1 MEVKL
6 PQIVSIDPLCLS
18 FVHLSIDCNLV
29 HNIWNNIPVYRWKEV
44 RSLVLIKIKMSQ
56 HVTSGYELYIIS
68 IEGWMYHA
76 QYVKDAKMT
85 KL

>member
-6 PQIVSIDPLCLS
+6 PQIDSIAPLCLLS
-18 FVHLSIDCNLV
+18 VHLSIDCNLV
-29 HNIWNNIPVYRWKEV
+29 HNIWNNIPGYRRKEV
-44 RSLVLIKIKMSQ
+44 RSLVLIKIKMS

-76 QYVKDAKMT
+76 QHVKDAKMP

>member
-1 MEVKL
+1 MEIKL
-6 PQIVSIDPLCLS
+6 PQIVSIDPLCLLS
-18 FVHLSIDCNLV
+18 VHLSIIDYNLV
-29 HNIWNNIPVYRWKEV
+29 HNIWYNVPVYRWKEV
-44 RSLVLIKIKMSQ
+44 RSLVLIKIKMS

-76 QYVKDAKMT
+76 QHVKDAKMP